1 MKQQSTSTNQVT
13 GDQNKPRF
21 AFLEGNT
28 SARKAKKRNK
38 MKNKYNVKDKKIEKI
53 FNVCAEGGKKSK
65 AM

>member
-1 MKQQSTSTNQVT
+1 
-13 GDQNKPRF
+13 
-21 AFLEGNT
+21 
-28 SARKAKKRNK
+28 